1 MITEVVMKRELFG
14 GVISQKS
21 KSEYFSATDLVKAG
35 NKWRISKDMQPFD
48 MNDWFNLKS
57 TKEFISELEKE
68 YGIVKISAK
77 GRGQHTWIHPFLFM
91 DMALSIS
98 PELKIKAYQWLY
110 DCLLKY
116 RNDSGDSYKKMCGAL
131 YITETNKS
139 LYTQNIC
146 KVANRIK
153 FECNVKDWQTATE
166 EQLKL
171 RDKIQDN
178 ISLLSDIIKDREN
191 LIDIS
196 VKKAKEDK

>member
-1 MITEVVMKRELFG
+1 MITEVVMERELFG
-14 GVISQKS
+14 GVIRQKS
-21 KSEYFSATDLVKAG
+21 KSEMFSATDLVLAG
-35 NKWRISKDMQPFD
+35 NKWRVSKGLPF
-48 MNDWFNLKS
+48 FNLAAYFQNKG
-57 TKEFISELEKE
+57 TKEFMKELENE
-68 YGIVKISAK
+68 YGVVKINSRGK
-77 GRGQHTWIHPFLFM
+77 GGNTWVHPFLFI
-91 DMALSIS
+91 DIALAIS

-116 RNDSGDSYKKMCGAL
+116 RNDSGDSYKKMCGSL

-153 FECNVKDWQTATE
+153 LECGVQDWQSATE